1 MLEILYLTR
10 VLNNDLNVLKT
21 AHMQFF
27 FVLLFLI
34 TIPDQISGQHWNTI
48 KQTSLGVTYNLPQ
61 AWYVG
66 GYTNKKCDCV
76 GSMVNSSPEGALSMM
91 IVVGTEEQK
100 NLREQTVWGY
110 DFNPVKTP
118 PESVQLDTLNFE
130 KSISTWQQSPKEIV
144 LRFVGQFK
152 SKTNQT
158 YILYFWGSLDAIQQY
173 SEEIEK
179 ITYSFRP
186 LNN

>member
-1 MLEILYLTR
+1 
-10 VLNNDLNVLKT
+10 
-21 AHMQFF
+21 MQFF

-34 TIPDQISGQHWNTI
+34 TVPDQISGQHWNKI

-91 IVVGTEEQK
+91 IVVGQEQQEDLA
-100 NLREQTVWGY
+100 NQTVWGY
-110 DFNPVKTP
+110 DFNPVKTAP
-118 PESVQLDTLNFE
+118 DSIQLEALNFE

-144 LRFVGQFK
+144 LRFVGQ
-152 SKTNQT
+152 SKTAHTQT
-158 YILYFWGSLDAIQQY
+158 YILYFWGSFEAIQQY
-173 SEEIEK
+173 REEIEK

-186 LNN
+186 LHNN